1 MRRRSFLVLLP
12 LAACAE
18 GALPPVESARLPPGS
33 VEGAGDPT
41 RAAVLRASYAF
52 THPGTLANQPAA
64 AAAAILDME
73 YLAASLPTD
82 PRYNQ
87 RDPLLPVRLR
97 QARQE
102 WRGVL
107 GIPMEVPAQ
116 TVIDRMARIA
126 GAVQAGIPP
135 REDPALVAR
144 LAALPPLPRTA
155 EAANSAAQVQLQTDQ
170 TRGGAGGH
178 FRF

>member
-18 GALPPVESARLPPGS
+18 GALPPVEYARLPPGS

-52 THPGTLANQPAA
+52 ANPATLANRPGA
-64 AAAAILDME
+64 AAAAIIDME

-107 GIPMEVPAQ
+107 GIPPEVPAQ
-116 TVIDRMARIA
+116 AVIDRMARIA
-126 GAVQAGIPP
+126 SDEQSGIPP
-135 REDPALVAR
+135 RDDPALIAR
-144 LAALPPLPRTA
+144 LATLPRLPRTV

-170 TRGGAGGH
+170 TRGGAGGRV
-178 FRF
+178 RF